1 MSEKQQS
8 HEERLKA
15 LEDRN
20 AQLMAML
27 EARIADEAPAG
38 GINAAQL
45 ESILT
50 KVAENAAGPSQMLA
64 KQFKVEF
71 DHKQMGPF
79 EHPEGGI
86 NHPKP
91 ELKREIVFGGPMRQV
106 ELTYAEVVALNA
118 LSESL
123 GRGQRRLA
131 RNGKW
136 KAIVNDEND
145 RLTISIPVKTI
156 DDRADLPSFLQIV
169 QELTTGEREKD
180 TADLA
185 AELVLLRNQVKE
197 LQAAHA

>member
-1 MSEKQQS
+1 MADKQT
-8 HEERLKA
+8 EDRLKA
-15 LEDRN
+15 LEERN

-27 EARIADEAPAG
+27 ETKLAEEAPAGG

-45 ESILT
+45 EAILT
-50 KVAENAAGPSQMLA
+50 KVAETSAGPSQMLA

-71 DHKQMGPF
+71 DHLQMGPF
-79 EHPEGGI
+79 EHPEGGVS
-86 NHPKP
+86 HPKP
-91 ELKREIVFGGPMRQV
+91 ELKREIVFGGPLRSA
-106 ELTYAEVVALNA
+106 ELTYAEVLALNA

-123 GRGQRRLA
+123 ARSQRRLA

-136 KAIVNDEND
+136 KAVVSDD
-145 RLTISIPVKTI
+145 DARLTLSIPVKTI

-169 QELTTGEREKD
+169 QELTTGERALD

-185 AELVLLRNQVKE
+185 AELTILRNQVKE